1 MLPEPI
7 KKFIEIFSVLPGI
20 GVRQATR
27 IAFKLINSGQN
38 KIEETA
44 KAVNDL
50 RHLKIC
56 SECFFVYSPISVN
69 QRTHQ
74 RKSAP
79 VVERSSLRG
88 SPEPCSAL
96 VRGASTLCDICSNP
110 NRQQNIIA
118 IVEKETDLISIERTK
133 KFKGR
138 YLVLGELT
146 KTGVLESVQKL
157 RLNHLKNWIKKEFGQ
172 AEEIII
178 AINPTTYGDL
188 NASIIAK
195 ELSGFAKKIT
205 RLGRGIPTGGE
216 IEFADEETLSSALER
231 RS

>member
-1 MLPEPI
+1 MLSEPI

-20 GVRQATR
+20 GIRQATR
-27 IAFKLINSGQN
+27 LAFKLINSGRN

-44 KAVNDL
+44 EAVSDL
-50 RHLKIC
+50 KYLKIC
-56 SECFFVYSPISVN
+56 AQCFFV
-69 QRTHQ
+69 HQ
-74 RKSAP
+74 NKDS
-79 VVERSSLRG
+79 
-88 SPEPCSAL
+88 
-96 VRGASTLCDICSNP
+96 LCDICRDSN
-110 NRQQNIIA
+110 RRQNIIA
-118 IVEKETDLISIERTK
+118 VVEKETDLISLERTR

-157 RLNHLKNWIKKEFGQ
+157 RLNYLKNWIKKEFGQ

-188 NASIIAK
+188 NASMIAK
-195 ELSGFAKKIT
+195 ELSPFAKKIT

-216 IEFADEETLSSALER
+216 IEFADEETLGQALER
-231 RS
+231 RN